1 MLPKSLSELEEIRK
15 ECKYMVVKRAVVSGA
30 ANLVPIP
37 GLDIAADVG
46 LLMQL
51 LPAINNRF
59 GLSPEQIEKLDP
71 QTRAIVYGLVVNT
84 GTQLAG
90 KVITKQ
96 LIVTIL
102 KRVGIRVGAR
112 QVAKFIPIIGQ
123 GTALAI
129 SVAAMKTIGDM
140 HVDECYNIAMQ
151 AIKTGRAA

>member
-1 MLPKSLSELEEIRK
+1 MLPENFSELEEIRRQ
-15 ECKYMVVKRAVVSGA
+15 CQQMVLKRAVVSGA

-51 LPAINNRF
+51 LPAINSKF
-59 GLSPEQIEKLDP
+59 GLSPEQIENLDP
-71 QTRAIVYGLVVNT
+71 QTRAIVYGLIINT

-96 LIVTIL
+96 LIVTVL

-112 QVAKFIPIIGQ
+112 QVAKIYPNRW
-123 GTALAI
+123 TRR
-129 SVAAMKTIGDM
+129 ST
-140 HVDECYNIAMQ
+140 CN
-151 AIKTGRAA
+151 

>member
-1 MLPKSLSELEEIRK
+1 MLAKNISELEETRK
-15 ECKYMVVKRAVVSGA
+15 ECKQMVVKRAVVSGA

-37 GLDIAADVG
+37 GLDVAADVG

-51 LPAINNRF
+51 LPAINNKF

-71 QTRAIVYGLVVNT
+71 HTRALVYGLVVNT

-90 KVITKQ
+90 KLITKQ
-96 LIVTIL
+96 LILTIL
-102 KRVGIRVGAR
+102 KRIGIRVGAR

-129 SVAAMKTIGDM
+129 SVVAMKTIGDM
-140 HVDECYNIAMQ
+140 HVDECYNLVQQ
-151 AIKTGRAA
+151 AIKNGKAT

>member
-1 MLPKSLSELEEIRK
+1 MLPESLSELEEIRRQ
-15 ECKYMVVKRAVVSGA
+15 CKQMVVKRAVVSGA
-30 ANLVPIP
+30 VNLVPIP

-51 LPAINNRF
+51 LPAINNKF

-96 LIVTIL
+96 LIVTVL

-112 QVAKFIPIIGQ
+112 QVAKFIPIVGQ
-123 GTALAI
+123 GAALAI
-129 SVAAMKTIGDM
+129 SIAAMKTIGDM
-140 HVDECYNIAMQ
+140 HIDECYNLAIQ
-151 AIKTGRAA
+151 AIKKGKVA